1 MKPINATTVLLAV
14 LAVTGFGF
22 WQSDTLVSPALAAT
36 MTNTSILEDPV
47 APKVARK
54 GYDITIVEFAD
65 YNCPYRRRMH
75 PVVAALMASDKKVR
89 LVYRDWPIFGPV

>member
-36 MTNTSILEDPV
+36 ITKTSILEDPV
-47 APKVARK
+47 APK
-54 GYDITIVEFAD
+54 GYV
-65 YNCPYRRRMH
+65 PPR
-75 PVVAALMASDKKVR
+75 
-89 LVYRDWPIFGPV
+89 